1 MVALANTP
9 HTPQGVREFY
19 DSLPEMPGL
28 HVEIINGRVVVS
40 PAGTPDHGRKLT
52 RMSWVFQPLANEIG
66 WDVWTGTVD
75 VVIVGSRQ
83 PVIPDLVLASPGA
96 PLWGARE
103 LRSDGLIM
111 VGEVVSEASV
121 DDDRKY
127 KPGMYAGGGVPLML
141 LVDPIA
147 DPGIVTIFSH
157 PKDGAYAHSAVVRI
171 GEPLHIPEPVDF
183 TLDTAIF
190 LDD

>member
-1 MVALANTP
+1 MVTMFDAA
-9 HTPQGVREFY
+9 HMPQGVREFY

-28 HVEIINGRVVVS
+28 HVEIINGRVIVS
-40 PAGTPDHGRKLT
+40 PAGTPDHGRRLT
-52 RMSWVFQPLANEIG
+52 RMGWAFQPLADELG
-66 WDVWTGTVD
+66 WDVWMGTVD

-83 PVIPDLVLASPGA
+83 PVIPDLVLAPPGA
-96 PLWGARE
+96 PLRGARE

-111 VGEVVSEASV
+111 VGEVVSEGSV

-141 LVDPIA
+141 LADPIA
-147 DPGIVTIFSH
+147 DPATVTIFSH
-157 PKDGAYAHSAVVRI
+157 PKDGVYTHSAGVRI

-190 LDD
+190 LEK

>member
-1 MVALANTP
+1 MVAISNSL
-9 HTPQGVREFY
+9 HTPQGVLEFY

-52 RMSWVFQPLANEIG
+52 RMSWAFQPLADNLG

-83 PVIPDLVLASPGA
+83 PVIPDLVLAPPGA
-96 PLWGARE
+96 PLWDARE

-111 VGEVVSEASV
+111 VGEVVSDSSV
-121 DDDRKY
+121 DDDR
-127 KPGMYAGGGVPLML
+127 
-141 LVDPIA
+141 
-147 DPGIVTIFSH
+147 
-157 PKDGAYAHSAVVRI
+157 
-171 GEPLHIPEPVDF
+171 
-183 TLDTAIF
+183 
-190 LDD
+190 